1 MTFLLCE
8 GNISAGKTTLVREL
22 AKLLDYQVFFEPT
35 ATNPFLEQYYQD
47 QKTWALPMQL
57 YLLRQRFMT
66 YVNCLKHIESGK
78 VKGAILDRS
87 LFSDWVFAKKNYD
100 DGFIDEEGWK
110 LYSSLRKK
118 MISLIPI
125 PQITLFLDVPSKI
138 CYDRIHNLRGRK
150 CESGI
155 PLDYLLGLE
164 ERYVYLLDEL
174 KQMGGNVVKVDWSQF
189 GYAVDVL
196 KKIINKLSKNKSSN
210 LTINETEDPDQ
221 ITDQLKTLLNSWE
234 QLKQQLGN
242 IFDFASYEDFKETT
256 QDITK
261 LRKLLKVDS
270 SVDLSKFLITDKE
283 QDVEAESTI
292 LTSEFEEILS
302 ENDNIDSWQSFLEN
316 EYNQQEGIRKRQR
329 NIESELKK
337 QIATNLESPL
347 KERVKL
353 TNIGNHKY

>member
-8 GNISAGKTTLVREL
+8 GNISAGKTTLVRGL

-35 ATNPFLEQYYQD
+35 ATNPYLKRYYQD
-47 QKTWALPMQL
+47 RKTWALPMQL

-100 DGFIDEEGWK
+100 DGFIDDEGWK

-118 MISLIPI
+118 MISLIPV

-138 CYDRIHNLRGRK
+138 CYDRIHNMRGRK

-164 ERYVYLLDEL
+164 ERYVYLLEEL
-174 KQMGGNVVKVDWSQF
+174 EQMGGNVVKVDWTQF
-189 GYAVDVL
+189 GSSINVL
-196 KKIINKLSKNKSSN
+196 KKIIDKVCKSKSSN
-210 LTINETEDPDQ
+210 LTINETEDHDQ

-234 QLKQQLGN
+234 QLKQKLGS

-256 QDITK
+256 HDITK

-270 SVDLSKFLITDKE
+270 SVDLSKFLITDRE
-283 QDVEAESTI
+283 QDVEAESAI
-292 LTSEFEEILS
+292 LTYEFKEILR
-302 ENDNIDSWQSFLEN
+302 ENDNRDSWQAFLEN
-316 EYNQQEGIRKRQR
+316 EYRQQEGIRKCER
-329 NIESELKK
+329 NMASELEK
-337 QIATNLESPL
+337 QSTT
-347 KERVKL
+347 VK
-353 TNIGNHKY
+353 NYH